1 MKEALNINQN
11 LQQVLRLSPQQVQFV
26 RLLEMNAPEIEEE
39 IRHVL
44 DENPA
49 LDVSEPAPDFP
60 VDNEDGTFTETAE
73 QLQRADYN
81 DDDMPAY
88 RLEANN
94 RSADDPEYHTVA
106 VADGPDLYG
115 NLLEQLSEIDIDSD
129 AHRAATYIIGNLD
142 SNGYLT
148 RPLAAIADD
157 IAMDTATY
165 PDKAAVKRGFEAV
178 RTLDPAGVGA
188 VDLRDC
194 LLLQLRRI
202 TPMTL
207 PVRIAT
213 EIVDDY
219 FDLFSNRRFDKL
231 RVELELPDDSALEPA
246 FDVIKSLNPK
256 PGRLIDSDSSHDKL
270 RQITPDFFVEAD
282 SDGQFSITTGTH
294 QPTLRIED
302 SFIITDS
309 DNTPQSRAHREAQMF
324 IRQKHDEAATFIANI
339 EKRNATLAAVM
350 AAIVKLQS
358 SFFTSGQTS
367 DMRPMILK
375 DIGALTGLD
384 LSVISRAIAGKYVAT
399 PTGTYPLRMFLNER
413 PTDDADTSSHE
424 LLDAIRDIIDN
435 EDKNHPLSDRAIQES
450 MAARGYDIAR
460 RTVTKY
466 RERLGLP
473 VGRLRKQLS

>member
-1 MKEALNINQN
+1 M
-11 LQQVLRLSPQQVQFV
+11 

-49 LDVSEPAPDFP
+49 LEASEATPDLLTDS
-60 VDNEDGTFTETAE
+60 DNDNFSETAE

-81 DDDMPAY
+81 DDDMPSY

-106 VADGPDLYG
+106 VADGPDLYE
-115 NLLEQLSEIDIDSD
+115 NLLSQLSEIDMDAD

-142 SNGYLT
+142 TNGYLT
-148 RPLAAIADD
+148 RSLAAIADD

-165 PDKAAVKRGFEAV
+165 PDKAAVKRGFDAV

-202 TPMTL
+202 TPLTL

-213 EIVDDY
+213 EIVDHY

-231 RVELELPDDSALEPA
+231 RTELELPDDSALEPA
-246 FDVIKSLNPK
+246 FDMIKSLNPK

-270 RQITPDFFVEAD
+270 RQITPDFFVETD
-282 SDGQFSITTGTH
+282 TDGQFSITSGSH

-302 SFIITDS
+302 SFIISDS
-309 DNTPQSRAHREAQMF
+309 GSVSASRIQREAQIF

-339 EKRNATLAAVM
+339 EKRNATLTAVM
-350 AAIVKLQS
+350 TAIVKLQPA
-358 SFFTSGQTS
+358 FFSSGQTS
-367 DMRPMILK
+367 DIRPMILK

-424 LLDAIRDIIDN
+424 LLDAIRDIIDH

-450 MAARGYDIAR
+450 MTAKGYDIAR